1 MGKLKFYFPYKY
13 ILIILVALLIIS
25 IIYISRADQGDG
37 KKIILKAA
45 DDHELTY
52 PTTQGLLKMAELL
65 KKWSHGRIKMIVYP
79 SAQLGSERET
89 IEKTREGKIDI
100 NRVNINPITQIV
112 PQFKAFALPYI
123 FRSAEHM
130 HKVVDGEIGKELMK
144 YLEKKG
150 FVGLGFYDSGQ
161 RSFYN
166 SVRPIRSIKDLKG
179 LRIRVQKAQITIDMV
194 KALGAIPIPMS
205 FEEVYTA
212 LRTGVIQGAE
222 NNYPSWVTKG
232 HFETAKYY
240 TQDEH
245 SRVPEIIL
253 FSKKRWDTLSQKDR
267 ELIRRAAKASIPYQR
282 KLWQKMVEESKKK
295 ALATGCEIITN
306 IDKTPFIKA
315 MEPVYK
321 KHAAN
326 LQDIVKRIRAVK

>member
-1 MGKLKFYFPYKY
+1 ML
-13 ILIILVALLIIS
+13 ILPL
-25 IIYISRADQGDG
+25 IYISSIGRREE

-65 KKWSHGRIKMIVYP
+65 KKWSHGRITMIVYP

-89 IEKTREGKIDI
+89 IKKTRDGKIDI

-130 HKVVDGEIGKELMK
+130 HKVVDGEIGKELME
-144 YLEKKG
+144 YLKKKG
-150 FVGLGFYDSGQ
+150 FIGLGFYDSGQ

-166 SVRPIRSIKDLKG
+166 SVRPIRSIADLKG
-179 LRIRVQKAQITIDMV
+179 LRIRVQKAEITIDMV

-222 NNYPSWVTKG
+222 NNYPSWITKG

-253 FSKKRWDTLSQKDR
+253 FSKKRWDTLSAEDR
-267 ELIRRAAKASIPYQR
+267 ELIERAAKESIPYQR
-282 KLWQKMVEESKKK
+282 KLWEKMVEKSKDK
-295 ALATGCEIITN
+295 ALATGCEIITG
-306 IDKTPFIKA
+306 IDKRPFIKA
-315 MEPVYK
+315 MEPVYR
-321 KHAAN
+321 KHASK
-326 LQDIVKRIRAVK
+326 LKGIVKRIQAVR